1 MDTDSMKGTVMV
13 TGGCG
18 YIGSHCVLALLEKG
32 YDVLAFDDFSTG
44 HREISE
50 RLSEAS
56 GKCRGRF
63 IGTFRGSLL
72 EKDDLKKAMD
82 GNRVDSVI
90 HFAAYSQVK
99 ESVGEPSKYWRNNV
113 CGTMNLLDAMKEHG
127 VGKIV
132 FSSTAAVY
140 GEPESVPI
148 KEDAPLRPINPY
160 GNTKLT
166 IERMMDDYGRAYG
179 LRSVRLRYF
188 NVAGADPQLR
198 TGEWH
203 EPETH
208 LIPRILRSVAAGEP
222 FRIFG
227 TDYPTRDGTCVR
239 DYVNVCDLADAHL
252 LALSYLKEG
261 GATDVF
267 NLGTGNGS
275 TVKEVHAACERALKM
290 GIPVIEDSRREGDP
304 AELIADSTKAG
315 SILGW
320 NPSRTLDDSIRT
332 AWAWEKE
339 RKRLFG

>member
-1 MDTDSMKGTVMV
+1 MGPVLV

-18 YIGSHCVLALLEKG
+18 YIGSHCVLGLLDRG
-32 YDVLAFDDFSTG
+32 YDVACFDDYSTG
-44 HREISE
+44 HKETAE
-50 RLSEAS
+50 RLAS
-56 GKCRGRF
+56 FGTKGRF
-63 IGTFRGSLL
+63 LGSFEGDLL
-72 EKDDLKKAMD
+72 NKESLDAAFDKFDPSA
-82 GNRVDSVI
+82 VV
-90 HFAAYSQVK
+90 HFAAYSQVA
-99 ESVGEPSKYWRNNV
+99 ESTENPSKYWRNNV
-113 CGTMNLLDAMKEHG
+113 VGTMGLLDAMKDHDVKE
-127 VGKIV
+127 IV

-148 KEDAPLRPINPY
+148 REDAPLRPINPY

-208 LIPRILRSVAAGEP
+208 LIPRILKSVSAGEP

-239 DYVNVCDLADAHL
+239 DYVNVSDLIDAHL
-252 LALSYLKEG
+252 LALSYLEEG
-261 GATDVF
+261 GKTDVF

-275 TVKEVHAACERALKM
+275 TVREVHAACEKVLGRK
-290 GIPVIEDSRREGDP
+290 IPVIEEGRRAGDP
-304 AELIADSTKAG
+304 AELVADSTKARK
-315 SILGW
+315 ILGW
-320 NPSRTLDDSIRT
+320 NPSRTLEDSIRT
-332 AWAWEKE
+332 AWEWEGKKKE
-339 RKRLFG
+339 IFG